1 MELVMSY
8 SSNGLVNVGD
18 EFILVSVCDKPYNE
32 RVIITYITDN
42 VVCWVFQ
49 RSKIESSAHTYEV
62 VLKKPKY
69 NGENLLVEFERE
81 ITKHLESFSFNSPDI
96 TNKDLSNA
104 LSEILFD
111 MVVGDESI
119 NQ

>member
-1 MELVMSY
+1 MNY
-8 SSNGLVNVGD
+8 SIKDWVNVGD
-18 EFILVSVCDKPYNE
+18 EFILVSVCDRPYNE
-32 RVIITYITDN
+32 RVRITYITDN

-49 RSKIESSAHTYEV
+49 RSKIESAAHTYEV
-62 VLKKPKY
+62 ALKKPKY

-96 TNKDLSNA
+96 TNKDLSNSLA
-104 LSEILFD
+104 EILFD
-111 MVVGDESI
+111 MVSSDESI